1 MKRDA
6 KLGKMK
12 VRDEAKY
19 TRKLFEIPV
28 KEEPHPLPKGDV
40 SFSTPALF
48 SQNLWRILK
57 QLLGTCYD

>member
-1 MKRDA
+1 
-6 KLGKMK
+6 MK